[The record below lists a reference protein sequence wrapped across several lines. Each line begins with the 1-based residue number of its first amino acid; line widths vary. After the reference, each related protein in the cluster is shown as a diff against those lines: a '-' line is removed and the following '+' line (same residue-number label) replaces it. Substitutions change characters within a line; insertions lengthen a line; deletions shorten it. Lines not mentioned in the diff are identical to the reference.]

1 MPGMD
6 GTGPL
11 GTGPI
16 GRGLGPCGGGFAGR
30 GWGRGFSRGGFGWW
44 PGQYAAPMTNEKEML
59 EQQRTW
65 LDNQLNTINQR
76 LKDLEEN
83 K

>member
-6 GTGPL
+6 KTGPL

-16 GRGLGPCGGGFAGR
+16 GRGLGPCSGDQLGR
-30 GWGRGFSRGGFGWW
+30 GRRGNLVGGRNGCGRGLPFTAQGD
-44 PGQYAAPMTNEKEML
+44 EKEILQQQKSVL
-59 EQQRTW
+59 E
-65 LDNQLNTINQR
+65 DQLSKINQH
-76 LKDLEEN
+76 LEDLE

>member
-6 GTGPL
+6 KTGPL

-16 GRGLGPCGGGFAGR
+16 GRGLGPCGSGQLGRCRRGNLVGGR
-30 GWGRGFSRGGFGWW
+30 NGWGRGLTF
-44 PGQYAAPMTNEKEML
+44 AAQRDEKEILQQQKNVL
-59 EQQRTW
+59 E
-65 LDNQLNTINQR
+65 DQLSKINQH
-76 LKDLEEN
+76 LEDLE

>member
-6 GTGPL
+6 KTGPL

-16 GRGLGPCGGGFAGR
+16 GRGLGPCGGGQLGR
-30 GWGRGFSRGGFGWW
+30 GRRGNLVDGRNGWGRGLLFADQGD
-44 PGQYAAPMTNEKEML
+44 EKEILQQQKSVL
-59 EQQRTW
+59 E
-65 LDNQLNTINQR
+65 DQLSKINQH
-76 LKDLEEN
+76 LQDLE